1 MLIMKALHKN
11 ILERLDQIINDTGKH
26 IHDFIDNPH
35 AFTRK
40 RTLDAATVIKT
51 TINMQGEDLNSELF
65 RAFGKQ
71 AIEKNDK
78 VVSTSAYVQR
88 KSQLSSACFKHILIT
103 FNQNLFDVQLF
114 DHQYR
119 LFAIDGSDFNQIWN
133 PESQNIIRSSSHEKK
148 PYCQIH
154 VNALYDLLN
163 NTYQDCVF
171 QPKSKMDERKAAIQM
186 LKNLNCGPYIV
197 TMDRGYTSFNM
208 IENCNQLPNCHY
220 LIRTKTGRSGFKEV
234 TALPDQECD
243 KDIACWVTTSTYY
256 YLTHKNRENIHLI
269 KHHYH
274 QYIKYRSKNTRDD
287 SWDFGKLRTVK
298 FRACKFRINDPKS
311 DKEEWEV
318 ILTNLNRD
326 DYPLE
331 RIKEIYHLRW
341 GIETSFKKL
350 KYTLGS
356 VQFHSKQD
364 KFIEMEIYA
373 HMIMFN
379 VVSQIDAQAY
389 VPQKACKYQYGINF
403 KQSCFII
410 QAMYVIS
417 SSIEIFKKILIQISH
432 YTIPIR
438 PRRKNK
444 RKLRPKSAVYYLYR
458 VA

>member
-88 KSQLSSACFKHILIT
+88 KSQLSSACSKHILIT

-171 QPKSKMDERKAAIQM
+171 
-186 LKNLNCGPYIV
+186 
-197 TMDRGYTSFNM
+197 
-208 IENCNQLPNCHY
+208 
-220 LIRTKTGRSGFKEV
+220 
-234 TALPDQECD
+234 
-243 KDIACWVTTSTYY
+243 STQV
-256 YLTHKNRENIHLI
+256 E
-269 KHHYH
+269 
-274 QYIKYRSKNTRDD
+274 D
-287 SWDFGKLRTVK
+287 G
-298 FRACKFRINDPKS
+298 
-311 DKEEWEV
+311 
-318 ILTNLNRD
+318 
-326 DYPLE
+326 
-331 RIKEIYHLRW
+331 
-341 GIETSFKKL
+341 
-350 KYTLGS
+350 
-356 VQFHSKQD
+356 
-364 KFIEMEIYA
+364 
-373 HMIMFN
+373 
-379 VVSQIDAQAY
+379 
-389 VPQKACKYQYGINF
+389 
-403 KQSCFII
+403 
-410 QAMYVIS
+410 
-417 SSIEIFKKILIQISH
+417 
-432 YTIPIR
+432 
-438 PRRKNK
+438 
-444 RKLRPKSAVYYLYR
+444 
-458 VA
+458 

>member
-1 MLIMKALHKN
+1 MKALHRN

-26 IHDFIDNPH
+26 IHDFINDPH

-51 TINMQGEDLNSELF
+51 TINMQGEDLTSELF
-65 RAFGKQ
+65 RAFGKN

-88 KSQLSSACFKHILIT
+88 KGQLSPACFKHILT
-103 FNQNLFDVQLF
+103 VFNQNLFNIQLL
-114 DHQYR
+114 DHKYR

-133 PESQNIIRSSSHEKK
+133 PKSENIVQASNHERK

-154 VNALYDLLN
+154 VNAFYDLLN
-163 NTYQDCVF
+163 NTYQDCIF
-171 QPKSKMDERKAAIQM
+171 QPKSKMDERKAAVQM
-186 LKNLNCGPYIV
+186 LKNLDCGPYIV
-197 TMDRGYTSFNM
+197 TMDRGYSSFNM
-208 IENCNQLPNCHY
+208 IENCNRLPNCFY
-220 LIRTKTGRSGFKEV
+220 IIRTKAGHGAVKEIA
-234 TALPDQECD
+234 ALPDQECD
-243 KDIACWVTTSTYY
+243 KDIACWVTTSGYY
-256 YLTHKNRENIHLI
+256 YTTHKAAENV
-269 KHHYH
+269 HHVQHFYR

-287 SWDFGKLRTVK
+287 SWDFEELCTIK

-311 DKEEWEV
+311 GKEEWEV
-318 ILTNLNRD
+318 VLTNLNRT
-326 DYPLE
+326 DYPLK

-350 KYTLGS
+350 KYALGS

-364 KFIEMEIYA
+364 RFIEMEIYA

-379 VVSQIDAQAY
+379 AVSQIDAQAY
-389 VPQKACKYQYGINF
+389 IPQKNCKYQYAINF
-403 KQSCFII
+403 KQSCFIV
-410 QAMYVIS
+410 QAMYIIS
-417 SSIEIFKKILIQISH
+417 SSTKIFKKIIIQISH

-438 PRRKNK
+438 PGRKDQRSLK
-444 RKLRPKSAVYYLYR
+444 PKSAVYYLYR